1 MRLRALF
8 IRNRLLTLCRA
19 FRACVIHTDAE
30 AESSRPMNGT
40 PFKLATIARVNTS
53 TKPFAALVLGDEAID
68 LSAVHTAYRAAR
80 GGPTLSATD
89 CILDLLEDWDA
100 NFAVLQEMVAFI
112 KKDGVPA
119 GAAVAQTGSRI
130 FAPVRR
136 PGKMFYAAQNFQ
148 EHVDEMIRA
157 GMTPAGGPEFTGEKS
172 TTVPYL
178 FLKAPSTLCGAF
190 DDIEI
195 PRGMKKIDWEA
206 EIALAI
212 GKRGKRIKAE
222 RALDHVAG
230 FMTTNDV
237 SCRDL
242 QIRQD
247 RPALR
252 SDWLGG
258 KSHDN
263 FAPMGPY
270 LVPRAFVRD
279 HMNLS
284 IRLTVNGA
292 VKQDGN
298 TSQFIFTPEEQIE
311 YASNMLTLE
320 TGDVFSCGTCGG
332 VGQGTNT
339 FLASGD
345 LVETEIESLGKMRNR
360 FVDEAA

>member
-1 MRLRALF
+1 
-8 IRNRLLTLCRA
+8 
-19 FRACVIHTDAE
+19 
-30 AESSRPMNGT
+30 MNGT
-40 PFKLATIARVNTS
+40 PFRLATIARAGTTS
-53 TKPFAALVLGDEAID
+53 TPCVALVLGDRTVD
-68 LSAVHTAYRAAR
+68 LAAVHEAYRAAR
-80 GGPTLSATD
+80 GGATLSATHS
-89 CILDLLEDWDA
+89 IFGLLEDWDA
-100 NFAVLQEMVAFI
+100 NFAVLQEMAAFI
-112 KKDGVPA
+112 EKEGVPA
-119 GAAVAQTGSRI
+119 GAAVAPANSRLY
-130 FAPVRR
+130 APVLR

-157 GMTPAGGPEFTGEKS
+157 GMTPAGGPRFTGEKS

-190 DDIEI
+190 DDIAI
-195 PRGMKKIDWEA
+195 PRGMNKIDWEA

-212 GKRGKRIKAE
+212 GRRGKRIRAE
-222 RALDHVAG
+222 RALEHVAG

-270 LVPRAFVRD
+270 LVPRAFVSD

-292 VKQDGN
+292 VKQNGN

-320 TGDVFSCGTCGG
+320 SGDVFSCGTCGG

-339 FLASGD
+339 FLAPGD
-345 LVETEIESLGKMRNR
+345 VMETEIEGLGRMRNH
-360 FVDEAA
+360 FLEEVAQD